1 MTAAQTHKLTVYLFG
16 DFLKMFTFRKSPEGD
31 ILALDPAVSEGE
43 GFILSYEHV
52 GQHSPAS
59 VGPSN

>member
-1 MTAAQTHKLTVYLFG
+1 
-16 DFLKMFTFRKSPEGD
+16 MFTFRKSPDGTV
-31 ILALDPAVSEGE
+31 IALDPASVESE

-59 VGPSN
+59 VDLLTDWENLLGQRYSPCTTS

>member
-1 MTAAQTHKLTVYLFG
+1 
-16 DFLKMFTFRKSPEGD
+16 MFTFRKSPEGD
-31 ILALDPAVSEGE
+31 ILALDPAVSEGD

-59 VGPSN
+59 AALLS